1 MLESTPSLQRLIDE
15 LRRLPGIGR
24 KTATRLAFFILQQPE
39 HEVRNLAQALADVKQ
54 NVSLCGRCFNI
65 TETDPCQICRAQ
77 ERDDTIVCVV
87 EQPQDLLAIE
97 RGHDFH
103 GRYHVLHGVLS
114 PLDGIGPDN
123 LRIPQLLLRL
133 EQSRIAEV
141 LVATNFSMEGE
152 ATALYLSKILQPL
165 GVKVTRLAHGIPMGG
180 DLEYLDAAT
189 LSGAIAHRQQM

>member
-24 KTATRLAFFILQQPE
+24 KTATRLAFFILQQPG

-65 TETDPCQICRAQ
+65 TEVDPCKICCAQ
-77 ERDDTIVCVV
+77 ERDDTILCVV

-97 RGHDFH
+97 RGHDYH

-114 PLDGIGPDN
+114 PLDGIGPED
-123 LRIPQLLLRL
+123 LRISQLLQRL

-152 ATALYLSKILQPL
+152 ATALYLSKVLAPL
-165 GVKVTRLAHGIPMGG
+165 GVKVTRLAHGIPVGG

-189 LSGAIAHRQQM
+189 LSGAIVRRQQM